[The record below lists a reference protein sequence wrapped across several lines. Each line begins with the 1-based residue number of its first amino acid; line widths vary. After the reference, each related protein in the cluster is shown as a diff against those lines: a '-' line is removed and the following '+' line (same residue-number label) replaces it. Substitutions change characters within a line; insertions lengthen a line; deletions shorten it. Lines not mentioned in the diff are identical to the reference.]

1 MSAIGFACL
10 SLLFAAALDLTFKRY
25 SSEPRSRGMYVAG
38 IGLVWGLAQLV
49 VAEPDSITIPGETAA
64 IALCLAAGVCVT
76 ASNLLLIASL
86 SHVDVSLGST
96 IYRLNT
102 VGVVILSLLFLGEPL
117 GITKLTAV
125 ALGVAA
131 AILLYGG
138 RADATTQALHN
149 MFFWLV
155 VLASFLRACFGV
167 LSKAALT
174 LGVTQSTLLLAGA
187 LCWVVG
193 GLAYAWLGE
202 RRVRV
207 TWAKVRFS
215 LVSGL
220 LVFLVVNTLF
230 LGLQRGDASIV
241 IPIANLSFVIVLI
254 VSVALRMEALT
265 ARKALALALA
275 AGCIWVMSV
284 VPTS

>member
-1 MSAIGFACL
+1 MNAIAFACL
-10 SLLFAAALDLTFKRY
+10 SLLFAVGLDLTFKRY
-25 SSEPRSRGMYVAG
+25 SSEPRSRGIYVAG

-49 VAEPDSITIPGETAA
+49 VAGPGSITIPGETAA
-64 IALCLAAGVCVT
+64 IALCVAAGVCVT
-76 ASNLLLIASL
+76 ASNLLLIVSL
-86 SHVDVSLGST
+86 SHIDVSLGST

-102 VGVVILSLLFLGEPL
+102 VVVVILSLLFLGEPL

-138 RADATTQALHN
+138 RADANTQALHN
-149 MFFWLV
+149 SSYWLV
-155 VLASFLRACFGV
+155 VLASFMRACFGV

-174 LGVTQSTLLLAGA
+174 LGITQSTLLLGGA

-207 TWAKVRFS
+207 TWAMVRFS

-220 LVFLVVNTLF
+220 LLFLVFNTLL
-230 LGLQRGDASIV
+230 LGLQRGEASIV
-241 IPIANLSFVIVLI
+241 IPVANLSFVLVLI

-265 ARKALALALA
+265 ARKALAVALA
-275 AGCIWVMSV
+275 AGCIWCMSV